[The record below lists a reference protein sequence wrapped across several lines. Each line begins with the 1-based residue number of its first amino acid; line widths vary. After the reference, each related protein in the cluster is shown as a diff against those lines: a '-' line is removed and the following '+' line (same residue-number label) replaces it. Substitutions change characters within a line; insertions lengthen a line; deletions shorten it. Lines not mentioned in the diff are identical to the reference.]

1 MQAGRTAEAAEQFRT
16 LLVASPDV
24 VPARLGLASLLLLQ
38 GRWQQAKVEY
48 EVALRHGDTDGLAQG
63 RLGYIVLHHE
73 ADPGGALNYY
83 NEGVAVAGA
92 AAERASLWVGR
103 GVALRA
109 LGQDA
114 AAERSYQ
121 QALMADSQHVEA
133 WFNLG
138 NLLRDSG
145 RRPEAMEA
153 YRRVLEF
160 EPEGSLAPLASA
172 RIEQLASD

>member
-92 AAERASLWVGR
+92 AAKHETINQPARVEIRVRRRR
-103 GVALRA
+103 GVTSEWHTMEVSGHLRKV
-109 LGQDA
+109 GA
-114 AAERSYQ
+114 AAVGCGGGTIHY
-121 QALMADSQHVEA
+121 V
-133 WFNLG
+133 G
-138 NLLRDSG
+138 C
-145 RRPEAMEA
+145 
-153 YRRVLEF
+153 LE
-160 EPEGSLAPLASA
+160 PMP
-172 RIEQLASD
+172 